1 MTVLVLLARVSAISE
16 MPLFAAGAS
25 VSTASSVVAASS
37 SVGSVVSSGSTGV
50 ASSAGSS
57 VGTASVVTTI
67 FSPSVRSAAAMVY
80 SPLSLA
86 VSSVPA

>member
-1 MTVLVLLARVSAISE
+1 MLVL
-16 MPLFAAGAS
+16 AASSS
-25 VSTASSVVAASS
+25 VSGVSSAKADSS
-37 SVGSVVSSGSTGV
+37 SVGSVVSSVSTGV

-80 SPLSLA
+80 LPLSLA